1 MTNEEMQKMMEFIL
15 QQQAT
20 FTVNLDRLTEK
31 VEHLSDAQRQT
42 EKSLAELAAAQ
53 AELATTQAQM
63 ARQQAHMNEVV
74 AAIADAQQ
82 RTDDKLAELAA
93 QQAQTDK
100 QLSGT
105 DERLNIL
112 IGVVER
118 YFSNG
123 HNGKSSD

>member
-20 FTVNLDRLTEK
+20 FTVNLDRLGET
-31 VEHLSDAQRQT
+31 VNQ
-42 EKSLAELAAAQ
+42 LAESQRRMDETLG
-53 AELATTQAQM
+53 QM
-63 ARQQAHMNEVV
+63 VQVQTRTIEVV

-82 RTDDKLAELAA
+82 ETAVKFAELAEAQARTDKKLAE
-93 QQAQTDK
+93 
-100 QLSGT
+100 T
-105 DERLNIL
+105 DERLNVL

-123 HNGKSSD
+123 RKDNS